1 MAGSSTI
8 GYLEWNP
15 NFYMLALSSSIAL
28 SILSLSLFRLS
39 LFRILRAE
47 NRRSTETCVGGSAVR
62 SSATSLNSAKE
73 NMYLYFL
80 QISHRHSFII
90 SNRFFLLL

>member
-47 NRRSTETCVGGSAVR
+47 NRRSTETCVGGSAVS

-73 NMYLYFL
+73 NTGQLLHHPVLYSTFRRTE
-80 QISHRHSFII
+80 H
-90 SNRFFLLL
+90 